1 MDITRKIIFHA
12 GHMLKDDT
20 SKCHA
25 PHGHEYIIECTVEGD
40 VKKEQSGDEVGMVM
54 NFGVLKGIMMDQV
67 HDYFDHKFIIQQN
80 DPRQAAFVKAVNYQ
94 GVITV
99 PWAPTA
105 ENIAEFCFDLI
116 QRELPKRVK
125 VKKVRVQETSN
136 CWAEYYG
143 EAGS

>member
-1 MDITRKIIFHA
+1 M
-12 GHMLKDDT
+12 
-20 SKCHA
+20 
-25 PHGHEYIIECTVEGD
+25 
-40 VKKEQSGDEVGMVM
+40 GMGM